1 LQKLL
6 ETILPYNLSVENYEM
21 EALFPSIGRKKVVLN
36 ARRLN
41 SKVPGSQLIL
51 LAIELS
57 KPL

>member
-1 LQKLL
+1 
-6 ETILPYNLSVENYEM
+6 M